1 MGFVNLLITTNMTT
15 LAITPSELAASIVS
29 ELGGSESNVDMMIGI
44 GLVKDS
50 EAVYFQYLGDE
61 QTPAALMMP
70 SGKPCTR
77 MSNVRVTGL
86 SFVSD
91 IGEFNSTKLNLF
103 LESSAGRTLMLT
115 SGLNTI
121 WTQCL
126 LTSLIAVADA
136 GTIDQ
141 PITLDTW
148 KGTSKMK
155 PCFSAI
161 RQGGVKMSDTA
172 FYEQLR
178 DLRSDGNKEGVL
190 KACKDAVNI
199 IRASLGGDVV
209 EEAIV
214 TEVTEPTVTASDDLF

>member
-1 MGFVNLLITTNMTT
+1 MTT

-115 SGLNTI
+115 SGLTTI
-121 WTQCL
+121 WSQCL
-126 LTSLIAVADA
+126 LTSLMALSDA
-136 GTIDQ
+136 GSIDQ
-141 PITLDTW
+141 PINLDTW

-155 PCFSAI
+155 PCFAAV

-178 DLRSDGNKEGVL
+178 DLRSDGNKAAVL
-190 KACKDAVNI
+190 ATCKDAVNI
-199 IRASLGGDVV
+199 IRASLGTEVV

-214 TEVTEPTVTASDDLF
+214 ADVTEPTVTATDDLF

>member
-115 SGLNTI
+115 SGLTTI
-121 WTQCL
+121 WSQCL
-126 LTSLIAVADA
+126 LTSLMALSDA
-136 GTIDQ
+136 GSIDQ
-141 PITLDTW
+141 PINLDTW

-155 PCFSAI
+155 PCFAAV

-178 DLRSDGNKEGVL
+178 DLRSDGNKEAVL
-190 KACKDAVNI
+190 KTCKDAVNI
-199 IRASLGGDVV
+199 IRASLGGEVV

-214 TEVTEPTVTASDDLF
+214 TEVTEPTVTATDDLF